1 MTRRLTLL
9 LSLCLTT
16 AASAES
22 PAELWKAR
30 CKSCHGEDGRAQT
43 RMGQKEAIADLT
55 QPAWQ
60 QSVTDDTIRQVIAE
74 GSPRSS
80 KMKPFKEK
88 LTPEQ
93 IGSLVTYIRGFK
105 K

>member
-1 MTRRLTLL
+1 MTRRLLL
-9 LSLCLTT
+9 LVSLCLST

-22 PAELWKAR
+22 SADLWKAR

-60 QSVTDDTIRQVIAE
+60 QSLSDTDIRKLIAE
-74 GSPRSS
+74 GSPRNS
-80 KMKPFKEK
+80 KMKPYKEK

-93 IGSLVTYIRGFK
+93 IDSLVTYIRTLK

>member
-1 MTRRLTLL
+1 MTRRLSLL
-9 LSLCLTT
+9 LSLCLST

-22 PAELWKAR
+22 ASDIWKAR
-30 CKSCHGEDGRAQT
+30 CRSCHGEDGRAQT
-43 RMGQKEAIADLT
+43 RVGQKEAIADLT

-60 QSVTDDTIRQVIAE
+60 QSLTDADIRQVIAE
-74 GSPRSS
+74 GSPRNT
-80 KMKPFKEK
+80 KMKPYKEK

-93 IGSLVTYIRGFK
+93 ISSLLTYIRGLK

>member
-1 MTRRLTLL
+1 MTRRLLLL
-9 LSLCLTT
+9 LSLCLSP
-16 AASAES
+16 AAFAEG

-43 RMGQKEAIADLT
+43 RMGQKEAIADMT

-60 QSVTDDTIRQVIAE
+60 QSISNEDIRKVIAE
-74 GSPRSS
+74 GSPRNAR
-80 KMKPFKEK
+80 MKPFKEK

-93 IGSLVTYIRGFK
+93 IESLTTYIRALK

>member
-1 MTRRLTLL
+1 MTSRTSLL
-9 LSLCLTT
+9 LSLCLSTT
-16 AASAES
+16 AFAEDAS
-22 PAELWKAR
+22 ELWKAR

-43 RMGQKEAIADLT
+43 RMGQKEALADLT

-60 QSVTDDTIRQVIAE
+60 QSVTDEAIRQVIAE
-74 GSPRSS
+74 GSPRNA

-93 IGSLVTYIRGFK
+93 ISSLVTYIRGMK